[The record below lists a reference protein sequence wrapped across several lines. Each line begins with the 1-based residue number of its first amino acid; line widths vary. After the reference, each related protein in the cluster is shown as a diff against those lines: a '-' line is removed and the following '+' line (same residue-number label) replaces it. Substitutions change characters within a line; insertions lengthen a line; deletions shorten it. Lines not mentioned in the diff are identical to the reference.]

1 MRLVQLGH
9 GRPILQK
16 HGADTSSDFAEG
28 RVPDMSIAD
37 DGYAGSAKRPD
48 SDNDK
53 S

>member
-1 MRLVQLGH
+1 MGALYCRSMA
-9 GRPILQK
+9 RTLQVI
-16 HGADTSSDFAEG
+16 SQRG

-37 DGYAGSAKRPD
+37 DGYEGSAKRPD

>member
-1 MRLVQLGH
+1 MGALYCRSMA
-9 GRPILQK
+9 RTLQVI
-16 HGADTSSDFAEG
+16 SQRG